1 MGIHSMDVV
10 DPEIVGVDGDRL
22 NNLSKVIQ
30 ADIDKET
37 YDGAVIIVARH
48 GKVVMHE
55 AIGQTDKAAGRAA
68 KKDDVFAVMSL
79 TKPLAAT
86 LILSRLERGDLQ
98 LSTRIA
104 DIIPEFG
111 MLAKGRVTV
120 GDLLGHK
127 GGMGGM
133 PPIPLEV
140 YPNLEATV
148 QTLCMLPLQSPP
160 GKLVSYSP
168 VTSHSVLAEVVR
180 RIDGGKRAYRDI
192 LQSEI
197 MDPIGMKDT
206 SLGARPDLA
215 DRQVPIR
222 TRGWTEGLMPPVML
236 ESFNDL
242 LDEKAEIP
250 AAGAFSTASD
260 YFRFAEMLRRG
271 GEIDGK
277 RILSPVT
284 IDLATRNQTGQQ
296 SNDAWAF
303 AREFRNWDDFPAYLG
318 LGFYLRGEG
327 IFPQYYGHLASP
339 RTYGHAGVGSM
350 VFWIDPVR
358 DMTFVGMTAG
368 LMEESYSIERW
379 QKLSD
384 MALASIVELEK

>member
-1 MGIHSMDVV
+1 MDKFNM
-10 DPEIVGVDGDRL
+10 DLHTPESVGVDADRL
-22 NNLSKVIQ
+22 GNLSKSVQ
-30 ADIDKET
+30 SDIDQET
-37 YDGAVIIVARH
+37 YDGAVILVARH
-48 GKVVMHE
+48 GKVILHE
-55 AIGQTDKAAGRAA
+55 AFGLSDHKAGRAA

-98 LSTRIA
+98 LTTRIA

-111 MLAKGRVTV
+111 ALAKGRVTV
-120 GDLLGHK
+120 GHLLGHK

-140 YPNLEATV
+140 YSNLEATV
-148 QTLCMLPLQSPP
+148 QALCMMPLQAPP

-168 VTSHSVLAEVVR
+168 VTSHSILAEVVR
-180 RIDGGKRAYRDI
+180 RVDGGKRAYRDI
-192 LQSEI
+192 LQDEV
-197 MDPIGMKDT
+197 MTPLGMNDT
-206 SLGARPDLA
+206 SLGPRPQLA
-215 DRQVPIR
+215 DRRVPIR
-222 TRGWTEGLMPPVML
+222 ARGWSEGLMPPPML
-236 ESFNDL
+236 EAFDQIL
-242 LDEKAEIP
+242 HEGAEIP

-271 GEIDGK
+271 GELDGT
-277 RILSPVT
+277 RILSPLT

-296 SNDAWAF
+296 SNDAWVF

-350 VFWIDPVR
+350 VFWVDPVR

-384 MALASIVELEK
+384 IALASITEA